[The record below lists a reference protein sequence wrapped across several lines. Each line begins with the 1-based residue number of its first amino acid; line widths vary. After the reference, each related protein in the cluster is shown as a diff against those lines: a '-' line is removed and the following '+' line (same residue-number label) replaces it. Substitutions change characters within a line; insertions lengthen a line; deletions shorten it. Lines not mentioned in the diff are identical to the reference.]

1 MRRRGFIPTRV
12 GSAGGGLMQAAANM
26 VILKRLQVSIE
37 LPETFLQGLKPSF
50 FAAIGGTTEV
60 VPFQRGT

>member
-1 MRRRGFIPTRV
+1 
-12 GSAGGGLMQAAANM
+12 MQAAANM